1 MTDLLEFTSDPDE
14 SPQQISTLICV
25 VGGGPFDAGGISG
38 SVGQAIGEGEIIA
51 SFDPDLIFDFRS
63 ERPMITFE
71 NGAMTRMTD
80 PRLDVHLV
88 EDVEGEKFLV
98 LRGNEPDLRW
108 HSLAEGVLQL
118 ATQFGVEKF
127 YALGGLPS
135 GIPHTRPVDLLIRGY
150 RRTQPDQESK
160 YIQSVNFSEFLAY
173 TLGTSGIETT
183 SVLSRVPFYLV
194 NSMYASAAGAVL
206 TYVSD
211 DAGLALPLGDI
222 ERVAQSETEQIEAN
236 YGEHEDFQ
244 GLVASLEQEYVK
256 EGPNS
261 GFVIPSDAS
270 KSVIPTADELGE
282 AAEQFL
288 ARRNQERPGRKRGR
302 HAKRKDE

>member
-14 SPQQISTLICV
+14 TPQQISTLICV

-38 SVGQAIGEGEIIA
+38 AVGQALGEGELIA

-80 PRLDVHLV
+80 PRLDVYLV
-88 EDVEGEKFLV
+88 EDVEGEKYLM

-108 HSLAEGVLQL
+108 HSLSEGVLQL
-118 ATQFGVEKF
+118 ATQFGVERF

-150 RRTQPDQESK
+150 RRSQPDQEST
-160 YIQSVNFSEFLAY
+160 YIQSVNFSEFLVY

-194 NSMYASAAGAVL
+194 NSMYAAAAGAVV

-211 DAGLALPLGDI
+211 DTGLALPLGDI
-222 ERVAQSETEQIEAN
+222 ERAAQSESEQIEAA
-236 YGEHEDFQ
+236 YGEQEDFQ
-244 GLVASLEQEYVK
+244 TLVSSLEQEYDT

-261 GFVIPSDAS
+261 GFIIPSDVS
-270 KSVIPTADELGE
+270 KTEIPSADELGE

-288 ARRNQERPGRKRGR
+288 ARRNQRPGRRRGR

>member
-244 GLVASLEQEYVK
+244 GLVASLEQEYDT